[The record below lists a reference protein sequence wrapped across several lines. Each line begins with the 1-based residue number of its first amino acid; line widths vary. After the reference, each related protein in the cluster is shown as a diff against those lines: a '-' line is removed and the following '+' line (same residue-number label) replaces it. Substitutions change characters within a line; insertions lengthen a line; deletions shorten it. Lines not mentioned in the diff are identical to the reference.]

1 VQASNIE
8 REVERRSQ
16 VRERG
21 HVGDQETCPCL
32 GRVTSRASS
41 SGRDR
46 GRREI
51 DPDGM
56 PAVTREVH
64 DVGAG
69 PAAKVQCTSGRWP
82 LVLDERDELRW
93 DDAGVPAWTAKAV
106 AKIEDQASYHVAP
119 VRSSERLTAGSIGT
133 HVLEAAVAQF
143 NDKVTPKD
151 FVKMAPE
158 YKDLLIRLLTIQAD
172 CEIGGPHIYVD
183 HWTLRAPTVDDQWR
197 VARIAS
203 EEIDHCRKMLRLL
216 NLIDVDRSDI
226 LERPRSKREVDAFK
240 EDMPTWADF
249 AAFGFLIDKV
259 GQYQLEEMVG
269 STFAPI
275 DDTLPVILRE
285 EKGHVAYGEQQ
296 LEKLVRSG
304 DDGKAQAQAAIDKWF
319 VVGLDMFGKSGSSR
333 TERYL
338 EWGLKRRTNEEAR
351 RQYIAEMEPKIAALG
366 LIVPDRLQGR
376 KYL

>member
-1 VQASNIE
+1 M
-8 REVERRSQ
+8 
-16 VRERG
+16 
-21 HVGDQETCPCL
+21 T
-32 GRVTSRASS
+32 
-41 SGRDR
+41 
-46 GRREI
+46 
-51 DPDGM
+51 
-56 PAVTREVH
+56 
-64 DVGAG
+64 
-69 PAAKVQCTSGRWP
+69 
-82 LVLDERDELRW
+82 
-93 DDAGVPAWTAKAV
+93 
-106 AKIEDQASYHVAP
+106 
-119 VRSSERLTAGSIGT
+119 
-133 HVLEAAVAQF
+133 QF

-203 EEIDHCRKMLRLL
+203 EEIDHCRKILRLL
-216 NLIDVDRSDI
+216 NLVDVDRSDI

-259 GQYQLEEMVG
+259 GEYQLEEMVG

-296 LEKLVRSG
+296 LEKLVKSSAE
-304 DDGKAQAQAAIDKWF
+304 GKAQAQAAIDKWF
-319 VVGLDMFGKSGSSR
+319 IVGLDMFGKSGSSR

-351 RQYIAEMEPKIAALG
+351 RQYLAEMEPKIAALG
-366 LIVPDRLQGR
+366 LVVPDRLLGR

>member
-1 VQASNIE
+1 MS
-8 REVERRSQ
+8 
-16 VRERG
+16 
-21 HVGDQETCPCL
+21 
-32 GRVTSRASS
+32 
-41 SGRDR
+41 
-46 GRREI
+46 
-51 DPDGM
+51 
-56 PAVTREVH
+56 
-64 DVGAG
+64 
-69 PAAKVQCTSGRWP
+69 
-82 LVLDERDELRW
+82 
-93 DDAGVPAWTAKAV
+93 
-106 AKIEDQASYHVAP
+106 
-119 VRSSERLTAGSIGT
+119 
-133 HVLEAAVAQF
+133 QF

-203 EEIDHCRKMLRLL
+203 EEIDHCRKILRLL
-216 NLIDVDRSDI
+216 NLVGVDRSDI

-259 GQYQLEEMVG
+259 GEYQLEEMVG

-296 LEKLVRSG
+296 LEKLVKSSAE
-304 DDGKAQAQAAIDKWF
+304 GKAQAQAAIDKWF
-319 VVGLDMFGKSGSSR
+319 IVGLDMFGKSGSSR

-351 RQYIAEMEPKIAALG
+351 RQYLAEMEPKIAALG
-366 LIVPDRLQGR
+366 LVVPDRLLGR

>member
-1 VQASNIE
+1 MS
-8 REVERRSQ
+8 
-16 VRERG
+16 
-21 HVGDQETCPCL
+21 
-32 GRVTSRASS
+32 
-41 SGRDR
+41 
-46 GRREI
+46 
-51 DPDGM
+51 
-56 PAVTREVH
+56 
-64 DVGAG
+64 
-69 PAAKVQCTSGRWP
+69 
-82 LVLDERDELRW
+82 
-93 DDAGVPAWTAKAV
+93 
-106 AKIEDQASYHVAP
+106 
-119 VRSSERLTAGSIGT
+119 
-133 HVLEAAVAQF
+133 QF

-158 YKDLLIRLLTIQAD
+158 YKDLLVRLLTIQAD

-183 HWTLRAPTVDDQWR
+183 HWTLRAPTIDDQWR

-203 EEIDHCRKMLRLL
+203 EEIDHCRKILRLL
-216 NLIDVDRSDI
+216 NLVDVDRSDI

-259 GQYQLEEMVG
+259 GEYQLEEMVG

-296 LEKLVRSG
+296 LEKLVKSSAE
-304 DDGKAQAQAAIDKWF
+304 GKAQAQAAIDKWF
-319 VVGLDMFGKSGSSR
+319 IVGLDMFGKSGSSR

-351 RQYIAEMEPKIAALG
+351 RQYLAEMEPKIAALG
-366 LIVPDRLQGR
+366 LVVPDRLLGR

>member
-1 VQASNIE
+1 MS
-8 REVERRSQ
+8 
-16 VRERG
+16 
-21 HVGDQETCPCL
+21 
-32 GRVTSRASS
+32 
-41 SGRDR
+41 
-46 GRREI
+46 
-51 DPDGM
+51 
-56 PAVTREVH
+56 
-64 DVGAG
+64 
-69 PAAKVQCTSGRWP
+69 
-82 LVLDERDELRW
+82 
-93 DDAGVPAWTAKAV
+93 
-106 AKIEDQASYHVAP
+106 
-119 VRSSERLTAGSIGT
+119 
-133 HVLEAAVAQF
+133 QF

-203 EEIDHCRKMLRLL
+203 EEIDHCRKILRLL
-216 NLIDVDRSDI
+216 NLVDVDRSDI

-259 GQYQLEEMVG
+259 GEYQLEEMVG

-296 LEKLVRSG
+296 LEKLVRSSA
-304 DDGKAQAQAAIDKWF
+304 DGKAQAQAAIDKWF
-319 VVGLDMFGKSGSSR
+319 IVGLDMFGKSGSSR

-351 RQYIAEMEPKIAALG
+351 SQYIAEMEPKIAALG
-366 LIVPDRLQGR
+366 LVVPDRLLGR

>member
-1 VQASNIE
+1 M
-8 REVERRSQ
+8 
-16 VRERG
+16 
-21 HVGDQETCPCL
+21 
-32 GRVTSRASS
+32 SR
-41 SGRDR
+41 
-46 GRREI
+46 
-51 DPDGM
+51 
-56 PAVTREVH
+56 
-64 DVGAG
+64 
-69 PAAKVQCTSGRWP
+69 
-82 LVLDERDELRW
+82 
-93 DDAGVPAWTAKAV
+93 
-106 AKIEDQASYHVAP
+106 
-119 VRSSERLTAGSIGT
+119 
-133 HVLEAAVAQF
+133 F
-143 NDKVTPKD
+143 NDKVTAKD
-151 FVKMAPE
+151 FGKMPPE

-203 EEIDHCRKMLRLL
+203 EEIDHCRKILRLL
-216 NLIDVDRSDI
+216 NLVDVDRSDI

-259 GQYQLEEMVG
+259 GEYQLEEMVG

-296 LEKLVRSG
+296 LEKLVRSSA
-304 DDGKAQAQAAIDKWF
+304 DGKAQAQAAIDKWF
-319 VVGLDMFGKSGSSR
+319 IVGLDMFGKSGSAR

-351 RQYIAEMEPKIAALG
+351 TQYIAEMEPKIAALG

>member
-1 VQASNIE
+1 MS
-8 REVERRSQ
+8 
-16 VRERG
+16 
-21 HVGDQETCPCL
+21 
-32 GRVTSRASS
+32 
-41 SGRDR
+41 
-46 GRREI
+46 
-51 DPDGM
+51 
-56 PAVTREVH
+56 
-64 DVGAG
+64 
-69 PAAKVQCTSGRWP
+69 
-82 LVLDERDELRW
+82 
-93 DDAGVPAWTAKAV
+93 
-106 AKIEDQASYHVAP
+106 
-119 VRSSERLTAGSIGT
+119 
-133 HVLEAAVAQF
+133 QF

-151 FVKMAPE
+151 FEKMATE

-203 EEIDHCRKMLRLL
+203 EEIDHCRKILRLL

-226 LERPRSKREVDAFK
+226 LDRPRSKREVDAFK

-259 GQYQLEEMVG
+259 GEYQLEEMVG

-275 DDTLPVILRE
+275 DDTLPIILRE

-296 LEKLVRSG
+296 LEKLVKSSA
-304 DDGKAQAQAAIDKWF
+304 DGKAQAQAAIDRWYIT
-319 VVGLDMFGKSGSSR
+319 GLDMFGLSGSAR
-333 TERYL
+333 TERYI

-351 RQYIAEMEPKIAALG
+351 SQYIAEMEPKIAALG
-366 LIVPDRLQGR
+366 LVVPDRLLGR